1 VINILKRHLS
11 ISATKISLI
20 GLLFS
25 VFFLFPSITYAATQ
39 AVSGKAKALNTT
51 SNYLDFTNYN
61 SNVTIDNTTGN
72 FSGYAFL
79 EDVGWAA
86 FGTTDNASG
95 PVNVN
100 LTTGAVTGK
109 AQILGTTN
117 SFIDFTNYSSNVT
130 LTLSSGVFSGFA
142 FSEAGGWLDFSDTGV
157 STAAIVP
164 TPTPTPT
171 TTTSDTSST
180 SGSGTSS
187 PSAPGC
193 GEVAPSSA
201 PWLYGAIT
209 QNSTSILLYFTD
221 AGDPVDSY
229 ALEFGT
235 EPGNYQW
242 GATNIGG
249 KGMRTY
255 LVQSLQPNKTY
266 YFRVR
271 GGNGCATGAWSNEL
285 SAKTK
290 GLVGFN
296 QLQTTGFELET
307 TPVIP
312 EEVMEEVE
320 EQESSEVVDEEDSE
334 EEITE
339 DVEEVEEG
347 YKVNVKVTDDSN
359 KPVKGA
365 KVTMHSKVQETTTD
379 ENGIARFENV
389 EPGDHRVLIA
399 YSGFEGEQAINLT
412 GDVKEFNLN
421 VTVKPTNVFLAPP
434 VIGFMIA
441 AGVVILIMGGVI
453 IRLMKKK
460 AV

>member
-1 VINILKRHLS
+1 MINIFKRHLS
-11 ISATKISLI
+11 ISRTKISLI
-20 GLLFS
+20 GLLLF

-79 EDVGWAA
+79 EDAGWAA

-100 LTTGAVTGK
+100 LTTGVVTGK

-130 LTLSSGVFSGFA
+130 LTLSSGAFSGFA

-171 TTTSDTSST
+171 TSSGTGST
-180 SGSGTSS
+180 SGTSN

-201 PWLYGAIT
+201 PWLYGAIA

-221 AGDPVDSY
+221 AGDPVNSY

-235 EPGNYQW
+235 ETGNYQW

-290 GLVGFN
+290 GLIGFN
-296 QLQTTGFELET
+296 QLQTIGFEFET
-307 TPVIP
+307 SPIAP
-312 EEVMEEVE
+312 EEIIEEIE
-320 EQESSEVVDEEDSE
+320 EAEPAEIENEVVGSE
-334 EEITE
+334 EEIIE
-339 DVEEVEEG
+339 EAEEVEEG

-359 KPVKGA
+359 KPVEGA
-365 KVTMHSKVQETTTD
+365 KVTIHSKVQEMTTD
-379 ENGIARFENV
+379 KDGIARFENV

-441 AGVVILIMGGVI
+441 AGVIILIMAGAI